1 MPNVSQQQHGT
12 LVGIV
17 LLAVA
22 YAGCGYLALLLSIP
36 PGYAA
41 AVYPPAGFA
50 LAALLIWGYRF
61 VPGVWLGCFVLDAWV
76 TYRAAG
82 PDVAS
87 FWIPALIASG
97 AALQAVIGAKL
108 IRGYAGARAVLVD
121 DRTILRVLVLGG
133 PIACV
138 ISPTV
143 GVGTLW
149 WTDII
154 QYEEVAFSWW
164 TWWIGDVLGV
174 LLFTPVA
181 FTLFAKPRPLW
192 RRRVATVALP
202 LLLMLAAVVAVFVQA
217 GRWEESR
224 IRDEF
229 DKLVT
234 NLAHRLEAQLASY
247 EQILLGLERFYAA
260 SVYVSREEFHLFV
273 DGYLHSNAGIQAIEW
288 LPRVS
293 HTERARFEASVR
305 GEGLPEF
312 VIRENSPDGQLVPAA
327 KRAVYF
333 PVVYLDPVEGNETV
347 LGFDVLGDP
356 VRGAALE
363 RAMDTGRSAAS
374 AAVTLMQGGE
384 TQKGIL
390 VFQPVYGR
398 NSPQSPATGKV
409 SIEGM
414 VVLVLKLPD
423 ILETIY
429 PAAHE
434 SDYALAVLDVTDS
447 TRGELLYETAPSYD
461 FLRSSVPV
469 QMAGRRLELIVTA
482 APHYVAANRGWQA
495 WTILAAGLF
504 ATSLLGALLLSVTG
518 RAEATRLLVER
529 RTRELREILDN
540 ALDTIITI
548 DANGVIQSANPAAER
563 LFGYSV
569 SEMVGSNVKLL
580 MPSPLRDEHDGY
592 IAQYLE
598 SGLAK
603 IIGRRRETIG
613 QRKDGSTVPIE
624 VGVSEVRSEDKV
636 FFTAM
641 VHDLTERRRVE
652 RLQREF
658 ISAVSH
664 ELRTPLTSIRG
675 SLALL
680 VGGAAGPL
688 DGNVRDLV
696 QRAASNAERL
706 TLLINDIL
714 DIEKLESGYPKVN
727 LQVAD
732 LRQLV
737 RKAMDDAAG
746 YAQHGDVRLT
756 LRDNVQGPIC
766 GSVDPDRFQQVMA
779 NLLSNAIKYSP
790 KASSVDVNVK
800 RVSESVW
807 IGVSDHGP
815 GVPAEF
821 RSQIFKKFARAD
833 TSDSRHLG
841 GTGLGLSIAK
851 TIVEKMG
858 GSIGFETE
866 EGLGSTFHFTVRA
879 VEPQTS
885 LDATA
890 TDV

>member
-1 MPNVSQQQHGT
+1 MPQTSQQYGS
-12 LVGIV
+12 LVSIV
-17 LLAVA
+17 LLALA
-22 YAGCGYLALLLSIP
+22 YAGSGYLALLLSIP
-36 PGYAA
+36 PGYASA
-41 AVYPPAGFA
+41 MYPPAGLA
-50 LAALLIWGYRF
+50 LAALLIWGYRLA
-61 VPGVWLGCFVLDAWV
+61 PGIWLGCFLLNAWV
-76 TYRAAG
+76 TYRAAV
-82 PDVAS
+82 PDLAS
-87 FWIPALIASG
+87 FWVPALIAVGST
-97 AALQAVIGAKL
+97 LQAVAGAKL
-108 IRGYAGARAVLVD
+108 IQGYAGARAVLVD
-121 DRTILRVLVLGG
+121 DRTVLRVLVLGG
-133 PIACV
+133 PVACA
-138 ISPTV
+138 ISPTI
-143 GVGTLW
+143 GVSALW
-149 WTDII
+149 EAGAI
-154 QYEEVAFSWW
+154 QDEEAAFNWW
-164 TWWIGDVLGV
+164 TWWVGDTLGV
-174 LLFTPVA
+174 LLFTPLV
-181 FTLFAKPRPLW
+181 FTFFAKPRPLW

-202 LLLMLAAVVAVFVQA
+202 LLLMLGAVVVVFVQA

-229 DKLVT
+229 DKQVT

-247 EQILLGLERFYAA
+247 EQTLLGLERFYAA
-260 SVYVSREEFHLFV
+260 SMYVSREEFHLFV
-273 DGYLHSNAGIQAIEW
+273 DGYLRRNAGIQAIEW
-288 LPRVS
+288 LPSVS
-293 HTERARFEASVR
+293 HAERARFEASVR
-305 GEGLPEF
+305 GEGLPGF
-312 VIRENSPDGQLVPAA
+312 VIRERAPDGQLVPAA
-327 KRAVYF
+327 QRPVYF

-356 VRGAALE
+356 VRGAALQ
-363 RAMDTGRSAAS
+363 RAMDTGRTAAS
-374 AAVTLMQGGE
+374 AAVPLMQGGE
-384 TQKGIL
+384 MQKGVL

-398 NSPQSPATGKV
+398 NSPQAPVSGKV
-409 SIEGM
+409 PIEGM

-423 ILETIY
+423 ILETIF
-429 PAAHE
+429 PAGHE

-447 TRGELLYETAPSYD
+447 TEGELLYGTAPSLGL
-461 FLRSSVPV
+461 LRSSVPV
-469 QMAGRRLELIVTA
+469 QMAGRRLELVVTA

-504 ATSLLGALLLSVTG
+504 ATSLLGALLLSMTG
-518 RAEATRLLVER
+518 RAESTRLLVER

-580 MPSPLRDEHDGY
+580 MPSPMRDEHDGY

-613 QRKDGSTVPIE
+613 RRKDGTTVPIE

-652 RLQREF
+652 KLQREF

-688 DGNVRDLV
+688 GGNIRDLV

-714 DIEKLESGYPKVN
+714 DIEKLEAGYPKVS
-727 LQVAD
+727 LQAAD
-732 LRQLV
+732 LMHLV

-746 YAQHGDVRLT
+746 YAQHDEVRLI
-756 LRDNVQGPIC
+756 LRDDVQGPIC

-790 KASSVDVNVK
+790 KAGAVEVTVK
-800 RVSESVW
+800 PLTESVW
-807 IGVSDHGP
+807 IGVTDHGP
-815 GVPAEF
+815 GVPTEF

-866 EGLGSTFHFTVRA
+866 EGRGSTFHFTVRA
-879 VEPQTS
+879 VEPQ
-885 LDATA
+885 A
-890 TDV
+890 